1 LRLATAEAAE
11 SLPAEEIEK
20 RIETITA
27 ALTAADPDWGGNAS
41 LSQLAVRAL
50 RSTAGISCVLV
61 GMRRTPYVDDIL
73 AELATPV
80 ARKDR
85 RTSWRKLHQSL

>member
-1 LRLATAEAAE
+1 
-11 SLPAEEIEK
+11 
-20 RIETITA
+20 
-27 ALTAADPDWGGNAS
+27 
-41 LSQLAVRAL
+41 LAVRAL

-85 RTSWRKLHQSL
+85 RASWRKLHQSL